1 MSTDFLAELKWR
13 GLFNQASDEVALAA
27 HLASG
32 TRKGYIGFDPTADS
46 LTIGNLI
53 QIILLAHF
61 QKAGHIPVVIAGGG
75 TGLIGDPSGKSAERE
90 LKTPEI
96 VAYNVE
102 CQKKIFSR
110 ILDFSLDRR
119 NKAELLNNLDWLGKL
134 GFLTALRDVG
144 KYFSVNEMIKKD
156 SVRDRLQNRDQG
168 ISFTEFSYQI
178 LQAFDFGYLYKNF
191 GVTIQMGGS
200 DQWGN
205 ITAGLDYIR
214 KARFIGY
221 YANEIRPR
229 MEAGVQN
236 IEAVAPDFRPEPAF
250 ALTSHL
256 VTKADGGKFGKT
268 ESGAVW
274 LTADRTS
281 PYAFY
286 QFWLNS
292 ADADV
297 PRFLRFFTFL
307 SHAEIEALEAR
318 HAAEPGAREA
328 HRALA
333 RHMTAMLHGESEAAH
348 AEAAAKALFS
358 GDISALPEST
368 LREVFASVPS
378 STHDNG
384 LLSAG
389 VPLLDLLVTT
399 QLAASKREAREFL
412 AGGSV
417 LMNGRKVGAE
427 DLARTSDL
435 LHGHTIALRRGKK
448 NWHVTIWE

>member
-1 MSTDFLAELKWR
+1 MSYDFLAELKWR
-13 GLFNQASDEVALAA
+13 GLFNQATDEPALTQ

-32 TRKGYIGFDPTADS
+32 RRRAYIGFDPTADS

-61 QKAGHIPVVIAGGG
+61 QRAGHTPIVLAGGG

-90 LKTPEI
+90 LNTPET
-96 VAYNVE
+96 VARNVE

-110 ILDFSLDRR
+110 ILDFSPTLP
-119 NKAELLNNLDWLGKL
+119 NKAQIVNNLDWLGKL
-134 GFLTALRDVG
+134 TFLGALRDIG
-144 KYFSVNEMIKKD
+144 KFFSVNEMVKKD
-156 SVRDRLQNRDQG
+156 SVKDRLHNRDQG

-178 LQAFDFGYLYKNF
+178 LQAYDFLHLYETSE
-191 GVTIQMGGS
+191 VTIQMGGS

-205 ITAGLDYIR
+205 ITAGTDLIR
-214 KARFIGY
+214 KAFAQRDLAMGK
-221 YANEIRPR
+221 AD
-229 MEAGVQN
+229 ATHQ
-236 IEAVAPDFRPEPAF
+236 PAF
-250 ALTSHL
+250 AVTSHL

-268 ESGAVW
+268 ESGAIW

-297 PRFLRFFTFL
+297 PRFLRFFTLL
-307 SHAEIEALEAR
+307 SHEEIEALEAR

-333 RHMTAMLHGESEAAH
+333 HHMTTLLHGESDARH
-348 AEAAAKALFS
+348 ADAAAKALFS
-358 GDISALPEST
+358 GDIATLPEAT
-368 LREVFASVPS
+368 LREVFASVPAS
-378 STHDNG
+378 AHDKAA
-384 LLSAG
+384 LASG

-399 QLAASKREAREFL
+399 KLAASKREAKEFL

-417 LMNGRKVGAE
+417 LMNGRKIGPDDSATT
-427 DLARTSDL
+427 ADL

-448 NWHVTIWE
+448 NWHVTTWK